1 MDRPNP
7 ESHLGADG
15 GAPGP
20 GPDEFE
26 RLWRGF
32 MTARVMLGVVLLALQ
47 TTFYVLGQARD
58 DMLVLVC
65 ILYLVMTV
73 WTRLFSAPRR
83 LGRSFDL
90 QAVATVGVDIVVF
103 AALQMVQ
110 GYGSVNYAPLLA
122 LPVLLSS
129 VLGALPL
136 AMGTAACVT
145 LLLLGQALLTSY
157 RLTLDPTPLYGQ
169 AALTGVGYF
178 VIAFLA
184 TQLSARLAREEQ
196 RSQRSQLAVRV
207 QRQVNALVIESMADG
222 ILVVDAQGA
231 VWAANPAARGLL
243 GLAPTAEPV
252 LFALGANPLWHDLA
266 ALAQRSFSTDA
277 AQHGHAVFRQPQ
289 AGAQHVLVRTRMA
302 ATDDADVERLCV
314 MVLQDQREIEARMRT
329 EKLASMGRMSAAVA
343 HEIRNPLAAI
353 VQANALLD
361 EDISDPR
368 LKQLT
373 RMVQQNADR
382 LERIVDDVLNLSRL
396 QRHGGARGGQTLSL
410 QETVAY
416 VCAEWARQGPGGV
429 PPQFDVALDLPEV
442 VFDEGHLRRVLVNL
456 LDNARRYAS
465 AAPGAIQV
473 YCRRT
478 AEGRVLLGVW
488 SDGAPM
494 EQSVQRH
501 LFEPFFSSE
510 SRSTG
515 LGLFLCRELCE
526 GHGATIGFERSSRLR
541 GGEQVEGNA
550 FVVSFVTPPADLFS
564 TGPSDRIAAT
574 PWQPNR
580 I

>member
-1 MDRPNP
+1 MDRLNP
-7 ESHLGADG
+7 DARLGADG
-15 GAPGP
+15 DAPSH

-58 DMLVLVC
+58 DLLVLVC
-65 ILYLVMTV
+65 ILYLVTTV
-73 WTRLFSAPRR
+73 WTRLFSTPRR

-90 QAVATVGVDIVVF
+90 QALATVGVDIVVF
-103 AALQMVQ
+103 AALQLVQ

-145 LLLLGQALLTSY
+145 LLLLGQALVTSY

-222 ILVVDAQGA
+222 ILVVDAQGT

-243 GLAPTAEPV
+243 GLDPTPLPL
-252 LFALGANPLWHDLA
+252 LFDLGANPLWHDLQS
-266 ALAQRSFSTDA
+266 LAQRSFATDA
-277 AQHGHAVFRQPQ
+277 AQRGNAVFRPPQ
-289 AGAQHVLVRTRMA
+289 AGPQHVLVRTRMA

-314 MVLQDQREIEARMRT
+314 MVLQDQREMEARMRT
-329 EKLASMGRMSAAVA
+329 EKLASMGRMSTAVA

-361 EDISDPR
+361 EDIADPR

-373 RMVQQNADR
+373 RMVQQNAER

-396 QRHGGARGGQTLSL
+396 HSHGGATGGDTLAL
-410 QETVAY
+410 QEAVAY
-416 VCAEWARQGPGGV
+416 ICAEWAQHGQSGRLLQASAA
-429 PPQFDVALDLPEV
+429 QALPDV
-442 VFDEGHLRRVLVNL
+442 VFNEGHLRRVLVNL

-465 AAPGAIQV
+465 GVPGAIQV
-473 YCRRT
+473 DCRM
-478 AEGRVLLGVW
+478 AGDGRVLLGVW

-526 GHGATIGFERSSRLR
+526 GHGATIGFERTLRLR
-541 GGEQVEGNA
+541 GGAQVEGNE
-550 FVVSFVTPPADLFS
+550 FVVSFAVPPVDLFS
-564 TGPSDRIAAT
+564 AGPSDRIAAT
-574 PWQPNR
+574 PWPPNR